1 MFGLKLQM
9 KLLRMCR
16 GLPLSLSSEKLK
28 DELFGCL
35 MKNRWQGLSQLGD
48 RRHEVQP
55 CAYISSILTLSN
67 DHDPSIA
74 YINYRKLHAYIHVK
88 NKCQRKYMT
97 VDAEIQ
103 DLV

>member
-1 MFGLKLQM
+1 MFGLEPQM

-16 GLPLSLSSEKLK
+16 GLLLSLSSEKLK
-28 DELFGCL
+28 DDLFGCL
-35 MKNRWQGLSQLGD
+35 MKNRWQGFSQLGD

-67 DHDPSIA
+67 DPSIA
-74 YINYRKLHAYIHVK
+74 SINYRKLHAYIIHVK
-88 NKCQRKYMT
+88 DKCQRKYMT